1 MSTPRR
7 VPSGL
12 FSYRHN
18 PDGSWDS
25 ICLHCCM
32 TAASSPREDE
42 LQTLE
47 GLHYCSPETAS
58 EATAL
63 SGTLMTLRDLL
74 ESPSLPLEVRAKVTE
89 KLQRLDLEI
98 GSLPLDLRMK

>member
-18 PDGSWDS
+18 PDGTWDS
-25 ICLHCCM
+25 ICLQCYM
-32 TAASSPREDE
+32 TAASTPREDE
-42 LQTLE
+42 LQPLE
-47 GLHYCSPETAS
+47 RLHICSPMGAS
-58 EATAL
+58 ETVL
-63 SGTLMTLRDLL
+63 RDTLMTLRDLL